1 MTRQQRKIIEKHFYN
16 YEKERR
22 EAAEYLAE
30 RAVAGMGVDYSNERV
45 KSSPGNSVEKKVVDA
60 VDEHLILYKWCLV
73 FEKTLERFKWTL
85 KDDMIRMRYVDGNHE
100 VCICDVIG
108 ISRANYY
115 YWVEDVLQVAFMWA
129 QEYNLI

>member
-1 MTRQQRKIIEKHFYN
+1 M
-16 YEKERR
+16 
-22 EAAEYLAE
+22 
-30 RAVAGMGVDYSNERV
+30 
-45 KSSPGNSVEKKVVDA
+45 
-60 VDEHLILYKWCLV
+60 

-85 KDDMIRMRYVDGNHE
+85 KDDMMRMRYVDGNHE